1 MIINMDRVY
10 LICSYH
16 MQPGYLAVV
25 VGIIQAGVLMLSNCG
40 LLGLQALNS
49 RWDEWLYDV
58 MCIQPVGSAE
68 LEDFVRST

>member
-1 MIINMDRVY
+1 MDRVC

-16 MQPGYLAVV
+16 VQPGHLAVV

-40 LLGLQALNS
+40 LLGFQALNS

-58 MCIQPVGSAE
+58 MYNIQPVGSAE